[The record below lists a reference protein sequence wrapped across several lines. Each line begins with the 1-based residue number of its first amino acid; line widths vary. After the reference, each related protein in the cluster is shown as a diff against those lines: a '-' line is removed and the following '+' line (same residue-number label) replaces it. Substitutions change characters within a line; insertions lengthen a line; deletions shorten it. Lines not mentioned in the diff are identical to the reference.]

1 MNYLATPVLMNI
13 LKEGNRTSEDSIIHF
28 NYDEDTLMLD
38 LSFNYQSNDFDYI
51 EAYVGGE
58 ELIITLEQQ
67 LEIKNQLAEW
77 YEKNINTSEADGN
90 DPYETYGVNPNSFA

>member
-13 LKEGNRTSEDSIIHF
+13 LKEGNKVSEDSMIFF
-28 NYDEDTLMLD
+28 NYDEDTLMLEVN
-38 LSFNYQSNDFDYI
+38 FNYQLNEIDNI

-58 ELIITLEQQ
+58 EVIITLEQKT
-67 LEIKNQLAEW
+67 EIKNQLAEW